1 MLSARVVHWECSGSG
16 KQTSIPQG
24 KQRAAADIPA
34 MNESMPEKFKRGPVS
49 REASAS
55 GVCGSE
61 SGVVRGGDFEMGY
74 SQSKPAHPPH
84 ALAPRPSPPAPRPT
98 GLADES
104 SGTVSYTL

>member
-1 MLSARVVHWECSGSG
+1 MYARAVAGVAAS
-16 KQTSIPQG
+16 KLLLPQG
-24 KQRAAADIPA
+24 KQRAAADLPA

-55 GVCGSE
+55 GVCGTE

-84 ALAPRPSPPAPRPT
+84 GPHPSPSP
-98 GLADES
+98 L
-104 SGTVSYTL
+104 SYTL